1 MTSFKTTT
9 FLTFLGDMCCLDA
22 TQCSTV
28 YATGGLGSAISRN
41 DRLACGRVNKNLEN
55 KIRALYTVAKD
66 K

>member
-9 FLTFLGDMCCLDA
+9 FLSFLGDTRRLGAM
-22 TQCSTV
+22 QCSIM

-41 DRLACGRVNKNLEN
+41 NRPACGRVNENLEN
-55 KIRALYTVAKD
+55 KIRALCTVAKD